1 MATYHY
7 QPLPPGDR
15 NIRLLQLL
23 PGSDSAYIRC
33 EIFGYTINVAR
44 PFGLYEALS
53 YYCGDPGVR
62 QNIFIRNQGSTDYQY
77 CEVTTNV
84 FAALRRLRDS
94 TSQGIVFHQP

>member
-1 MATYHY
+1 MAIYHY

-23 PGSDSAYIRC
+23 PGSGSADIRC
-33 EIFGYTINVAR
+33 EIFDYTINVAR

-53 YYCGDPGVR
+53 YYWGDPGVR

-84 FAALRRLRDS
+84 FAALRRLKDS
-94 TSQGIVFHQP
+94 TS